1 MKEYFTVELY
11 RVMGEKTVGAEKN
24 IASAMVKVN
33 VGGNTEFAAAE
44 GNGPVNALDGALRR
58 GLEVFFP
65 SLKGLRL
72 TDYRVRVVNPDGAT
86 ASTVRV
92 NLTSQSDKIGSFT
105 TLGVSTDVIDASFNA
120 LYDSYIYYL
129 SKVEE

>member
-1 MKEYFTVELY
+1 
-11 RVMGEKTVGAEKN
+11 MGEKTVGAEKN